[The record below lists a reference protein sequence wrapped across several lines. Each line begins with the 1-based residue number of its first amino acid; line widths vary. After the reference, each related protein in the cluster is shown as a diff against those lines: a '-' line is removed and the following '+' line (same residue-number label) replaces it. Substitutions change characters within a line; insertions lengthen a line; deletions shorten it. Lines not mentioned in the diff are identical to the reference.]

1 MNQLQL
7 CAKLYAIAGI
17 DQASECIESTT
28 KLNFDNGRVYEARQM
43 RLVNLLPSILF
54 LLIFL
59 PGHAIAASGAIT
71 GSSPFQAGHA
81 YDSHG
86 MTPGVPLDS
95 PLLIKSITRIQYS
108 DFRSI
113 PLNIG
118 GRYREES

>member
-17 DQASECIESTT
+17 DQAPECIESAT
-28 KLNFDNGRVYEARQM
+28 K
-43 RLVNLLPSILF
+43 
-54 LLIFL
+54 LIFL
-59 PGHAIAASGAIT
+59 SGHAIAAYGAIT

>member
-17 DQASECIESTT
+17 DQAPECIECIS
-28 KLNFDNGRVYEARQM
+28 KLNFDNGRVHVAPQM
-43 RLVNLLPSILF
+43 RLVNLLPSILV
-54 LLIFL
+54 LLFFL

-71 GSSPFQAGHA
+71 GSYPFQADLTC
-81 YDSHG
+81 DSRG
-86 MTPGVPLDS
+86 MTPGVLLDS
-95 PLLIKSITRIQYS
+95 PLLIESVTRIQYS

>member
-17 DQASECIESTT
+17 DQAPEYIESTT
-28 KLNFDNGRVYEARQM
+28 KLNFDNRRVHIARQM
-43 RLVNLLPSILF
+43 RLVSLLPSILV
-54 LLIFL
+54 LLFFL

-71 GSSPFQAGHA
+71 GSSPFQAGLA
-81 YDSHG
+81 YETRG
-86 MTPGVPLDS
+86 MTPEVPLDS
-95 PLLIKSITRIQYS
+95 PLLIRSVTRIQYS